1 SVCLLSVLLMWMGA
15 CQMEEKRPKEVS
27 KELLSNRLDIL
38 LEKSLQTYEQYPPSP
53 QHIYR
58 SRPGFWNLRKVEPS
72 DWCSGF
78 YAGILWKLHEY
89 SQEESLKIA
98 AKAYTQFLV
107 GEAKKTDS
115 HDIGFKIY
123 SSYGN
128 GYEQTGE
135 ESYKKILLQAVKSLS
150 SRFQPKVRA
159 IKSWDWNPG
168 HYQVPVIIDNLMNL
182 ELLFEASRISGD
194 SSYHKLARTHA
205 LTSLKHHFRPD
216 FSSYHLVNFDSIT
229 GESLGKETNQ
239 GAADESAWARGQ
251 AWALYGM
258 TMAFRYTQDTQ
269 FLSQAEGIANFFF
282 SHPQL
287 PKDFIPYWDF
297 DAKEIPETTRDV
309 SAACIAA
316 AALLELATYS
326 NQKDQYIYWADQVLL
341 SLESSEYQA
350 DRLPFFLDH
359 STGNM
364 PIGDEVNVPIV
375 YADYYYVEALMRRL
389 NSLTQA
395 SPS

>member
-1 SVCLLSVLLMWMGA
+1 MLSGLLIWIGA
-15 CQMEEKRPKEVS
+15 CQMEEKRPEKVS
-27 KELLSNRLDIL
+27 KKLLSNRLEIL
-38 LEKSLQTYEQYPPSP
+38 AQKSLQTYEQYPPSP

-58 SRPGFWNLRKVEPS
+58 SRPGFWTLRKVEPS

-89 SQEESLKIA
+89 SQEESLNIA
-98 AKAYTQFLV
+98 ARAYTHFLEE
-107 GEAKKTDS
+107 EAKKTDS
-115 HDIGFKIY
+115 HDIGFKIN

-128 GYEQTGE
+128 GFKQHKE
-135 ESYKKILLQAVKSLS
+135 ESYKKTILQAAQSLI
-150 SRFQPKVRA
+150 SRFQPKAKA

-168 HYQVPVIIDNLMNL
+168 HYQIPVIIDNLMNL
-182 ELLFEASRISGD
+182 ELLFEASRLSED
-194 SSYHKLARTHA
+194 STYHKLALTHA
-205 LTSLKHHFRPD
+205 LTSLEHHFRPD

-229 GESLGKETNQ
+229 GELLSKETNQ
-239 GAADESAWARGQ
+239 GAADESSWARGQ

-258 TMAFRYTQDTQ
+258 TMAYRYTKDAR

-282 SHPQL
+282 THPTL

-297 DAKEIPETTRDV
+297 DAKEIPDAPRDV

-316 AALLELATYS
+316 SALLELAKYS
-326 NQKDQYIYWADQVLL
+326 NHKDQYIYWADQVLL
-341 SLESSEYQA
+341 NLESSNYQA

-364 PIGDEVNVPIV
+364 PIKDEVDVPIV
-375 YADYYYVEALMRRL
+375 YADYYYVEALLRRL
-389 NSLTQA
+389 NSLKRA
-395 SPS
+395 SQN